1 MHLKIE
7 QLCLD
12 IMSLSIEA
20 AIMTGTAKI
29 PVLRK
34 IKIEIE
40 VLKRLVRLENELNI
54 INTNK
59 YLKIESQLIE
69 ISKMANGWIK
79 YLETKGA

>member
-20 AIMTGTAKI
+20 AISNGISKI
-29 PVLRK
+29 SPLRK
-34 IKIEIE
+34 IKIETE
-40 VLKRLVRLENELNI
+40 VLKRLIRLENELKI
-54 INTNK
+54 INNGK
-59 YLKIESQLIE
+59 YLEIENRLIE
-69 ISKMANGWIK
+69 ISKMASGWIK